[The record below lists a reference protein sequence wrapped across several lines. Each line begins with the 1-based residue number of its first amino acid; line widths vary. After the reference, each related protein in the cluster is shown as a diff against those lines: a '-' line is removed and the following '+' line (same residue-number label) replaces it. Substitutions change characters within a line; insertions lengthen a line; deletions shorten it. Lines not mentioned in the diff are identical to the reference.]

1 MMSQIQNDFVE
12 AMKNKEKERLDVIK
26 MLKAAIQN
34 EEIKKKESLCDD
46 EIISIITKQVKMR
59 KDAIEEFKKAN
70 RDDLISSYENE
81 IKVLEKYLPEAL
93 SEEEVIKII
102 DEAFNKINPT
112 SQKEMGLIMKEV
124 SPKVKGRCDMGK
136 VSNLIKDKL
145 SNI

>member
-1 MMSQIQNDFVE
+1 MMNEIQNDFIE

-34 EEIKKKESLCDD
+34 EEIKKKDSLTDD
-46 EIISIITKQVKMR
+46 EIVSIITKQVKMR

-70 RDDLISSYENE
+70 RDDLISSYESE

-93 SEEEVIKII
+93 SDDEVIKII
-102 DEAFNKINPT
+102 DEAFDKVNPT

-124 SPKVKGRCDMGK
+124 SPKVKGRYDMGK
-136 VSNLIKDKL
+136 VSSLIKDKL
-145 SNI
+145 SNV

>member
-1 MMSQIQNDFVE
+1 MLEKINNYLD
-12 AMKNKEKERLDVIK
+12 NKDLKITLFNNKLNILNYEKL
-26 MLKAAIQN
+26 
-34 EEIKKKESLCDD
+34 
-46 EIISIITKQVKMR
+46 ISIITKQVKMR

-102 DEAFNKINPT
+102 DEAFNKINPI

>member
-1 MMSQIQNDFVE
+1 
-12 AMKNKEKERLDVIK
+12 

-34 EEIKKKESLCDD
+34 EEIKKKESLSDD